1 MKNLMTRRSNLQTN
15 LIRSKRTILAAA
27 LIALL
32 TLLSGALQLA
42 MAAPLG
48 PPIALPDDALDQ
60 PPGQAVV
67 IDVLAN
73 DIDTDNDLN
82 PASVRILD
90 PANLSQQL
98 TQLIVPGEGIWR
110 VNTDTGVIVF
120 TPCIQAGA
128 PDVSCTALFRGDPWP
143 IEYIVKDAA
152 GRRSNPAIV
161 TITIDNGASVRP
173 LINDDQA
180 TTERNQPVRIAVLAN
195 DIDPDGS
202 MDPASVAVVGSANN
216 GGTAKNADGTITYT
230 PDGGFTGPDQFSYRA
245 CNTDRPIP
253 QCDTAQVSITVTPP
267 GSNQQPI
274 AINDAPPPISINQVI
289 GIDVLANDSDPDGE
303 LDKNSVAIIA
313 SPAHGSASVTGDG
326 SGTITYTPATGY
338 SGTDQLTYRVCDLA
352 ADPLCDEAI
361 VFLTILT
368 ATNQLPVALDDA
380 AGTLASQAITI
391 AVLANDLDPDGTLDL
406 ASLKILT
413 PPPSGQALPD
423 SGSIVYTPVDG
434 FEGQATFLYEVCDTG
449 EPPACDSATV
459 TVTVIVTDATNEAY
473 AFDDALYV
481 RAGETVSGN
490 VLTNDLDPE
499 SDGWQAPLVLDEP
512 QEGAVDLRVDGS
524 FNYVA
529 DPNFTGSDNW
539 RYQVCDLGT
548 PEACTTA
555 TVFMTVAAP
564 NLRPIARD
572 DAAHTL
578 IDAAVTG
585 NVLTN
590 DRDPDN
596 DALAVTVAP
605 VVAPTAGF
613 VILTPGGQFT
623 YTPGFEYTGKDRFT
637 YEVCDPGGLCATARA
652 TIDVRGLN
660 MANAAPYAQP
670 DRSAARP
677 GSTINIPVLA
687 NDGDLDGVVEPA
699 SVSLITPPANGGAAV
714 TQEGTIAYTSVA
726 GFRGEDRLAYR
737 VCDNG
742 APVLCTQTDVR
753 IDVTAAGANTTY
765 AFADA
770 AWGRNGEVLSGNVLV
785 NDVDL
790 EGDIQ
795 RASTPPLVGPVH
807 GQLTLNPDGTYS
819 YTPNASFAGTDTFTY
834 QVCDDQQPAACATA
848 VVLLNVF
855 PPNLGWDFGDA
866 ASYPT
871 ALNEN
876 GPRHALLAGLSLG
889 SVVDAEAN
897 GVPDGRSL
905 SDDMTELDD
914 EAVIA
919 AYPAYAGDSQYE
931 LEVAVTNSSPYPAQL
946 AGWIDW
952 NVNFSFDD
960 AGERSL
966 PALSGAGL
974 TSNGATD
981 DTFAT
986 ANIPA
991 GFQGVVTMTW
1001 RDFAIP
1007 AAQSPAKQVR
1017 LRLAADL
1024 PGSSAFFS
1032 LAGPG
1037 VRGPATGG
1045 AVVDSLGAIATQRVV
1060 VAYFSAQ
1067 PTRNQEVLFE
1077 WATTL
1082 EQGVAGFNIMAERSG
1097 DLVPVNASM
1106 IASSVINSASTTAY
1120 QYQAVAEGDSFYLQV
1135 VMQSGET
1142 YLEGPVRLGDV
1153 PSAIWGKQLYLPQI
1167 SQ

>member
-1 MKNLMTRRSNLQTN
+1 MKNLMTHRSNLQPN
-15 LIRSKRTILAAA
+15 LKRSKRTILAAA
-27 LIALL
+27 LITLL

-48 PPIALPDDALDQ
+48 PPIALPDDAVDQ

-90 PANLSQQL
+90 PVNLSQQL
-98 TQLIVPGEGIWR
+98 TQLIVPDEGIWR

-120 TPCIQAGA
+120 TPCIQAST
-128 PDVSCTALFRGDPWP
+128 PDASCTTFFRGDPWP

-216 GGTAKNADGTITYT
+216 GGTVKNADGTITYT

-274 AINDAPPPISINQVI
+274 AINDSPPPISVNQAV

-303 LDKNSVAIIA
+303 LDKSSVAIIA
-313 SPAHGSASVTGDG
+313 GPAHGSAALAGDS

-338 SGTDQLTYRVCDLA
+338 SGTDQFTYRVCDRA
-352 ADPLCDEAI
+352 ADRLCDEAI
-361 VFLTILT
+361 VFLTILA
-368 ATNQLPVALDDA
+368 ATNQAPIAQNDA
-380 AGTLASQAITI
+380 AGTPAGQAITI
-391 AVLANDLDPDGTLDL
+391 DVLANDLDPDGALDL

-413 PPPSGQALPD
+413 PPTSGQALPD
-423 SGSIVYTPVDG
+423 SGSIIYSPVGGFDG
-434 FEGQATFLYEVCDTG
+434 TVTFIYEVCDKG
-449 EPPACDSATV
+449 VPAACDSATV
-459 TVTVIVTDATNEAY
+459 TIAVIVTDETNEAY
-473 AFDDALYV
+473 AFDDSLYV
-481 RAGETVSGN
+481 RAGETISGN

-499 SDGWQAPLVLDEP
+499 RDGWQAPLVLVEP
-512 QEGAVDLRVDGS
+512 QEGAVDLRADGS
-524 FNYVA
+524 FTYVA
-529 DPNFTGSDNW
+529 GPDFTGSDSW
-539 RYQVCDLGT
+539 RYQICDLGT
-548 PEACTTA
+548 PEACDTA

-564 NLRPIARD
+564 NLRPVARD

-578 IDAAVTG
+578 INAAVTG

-596 DALAVTVAP
+596 EPLAVTVAP
-605 VVAPTAGF
+605 VETPAAGF

-637 YEVCDPGGLCATARA
+637 YEVCDPGGLCATAQV

-660 MANAAPYAQP
+660 MANAAPYAQA

-677 GSTINIPVLA
+677 GFTVIISVLA

-714 TQEGTIAYTSVA
+714 TQDGTIAYTSVA
-726 GFRGEDRLAYR
+726 GFSGEDRLAYR

-742 APVLCTQTDVR
+742 APVLCTQADVR
-753 IDVTAAGANTTY
+753 IDVATAGANTTF

-770 AWGRNGEVLSGNVLV
+770 AWGRSGEILSGNVLI

-819 YTPNASFAGTDTFTY
+819 YTPGADFAGTDTFTY

-897 GVPDGRSL
+897 GVPDSRSL

-914 EAVIA
+914 EAVIT

-966 PALSGAGL
+966 PSLSGAGL
-974 TSNGATD
+974 TSNGSTD
-981 DTFAT
+981 DSFAT

-991 GFQGVVTMTW
+991 GFQGVVIMTW
-1001 RDFAIP
+1001 RDFTIP

-1045 AVVDSLGAIATQRVV
+1045 AVVDSLGPIATQRVV

-1067 PTRNQEVLFE
+1067 PIGNQEILFE

-1082 EQGVAGFNIMAERSG
+1082 ERGVAGFNILAERG
-1097 DLVPVNASM
+1097 GELVPVNASLVP
-1106 IASSVINSASTTAY
+1106 SSVINSASTTAY

-1153 PSAIWGKQLYLPQI
+1153 PSAIWGKQLFLPQI